1 LQNKNDVILLE
12 KNEPDYSVCVERNQC
27 YCEADW
33 LALKTEADAL
43 QKGVNKMI

>member
-1 LQNKNDVILLE
+1 MRE
-12 KNEPDYSVCVERNQC
+12 SEPDYSVCVECNQC
-27 YCEADW
+27 RCEAGS